1 MLEYL
6 SLSRHT
12 RCIIDRRKGVGICI
26 EVIYV
31 FGNLDYFILAGDG
44 NIRKLRFFFLPCD
57 RIYSF
62 FISLSHIRLD
72 YRHGYYLF
80 SLFEPLVYFADIL
93 GLGSDEVIGP
103 IEWVSRDWISDHRLF
118 SLHPLFECHLSFGF
132 F

>member
-6 SLSRHT
+6 HLSRHT
-12 RCIIDRRKGVGICI
+12 RCIIDRRKGVAICI

-31 FGNLDYFILAGDG
+31 FGNLDCFILR
-44 NIRKLRFFFLPCD
+44 ND
-57 RIYSF
+57 RNYSF
-62 FISLSHIRLD
+62 LISLSHIRLD

-118 SLHPLFECHLSFGF
+118 SLHPLFECHLRFGF